1 VVDAIPKI
9 KPSGSFRGL
18 EHRKLHA
25 IGTAATVLS
34 IFPIGRAAI
43 FIRHITPVPVVML
56 QSITAAMAVCHILA
70 LDRAAASTGGG
81 PRTGQTIECV
91 FELEPAIGDHC
102 LFLEIEKNSVDSTF
116 PR

>member
-1 VVDAIPKI
+1 MSQGRGVILSWDFDGNAAKRIVVDAIPKI

-43 FIRHITPVPVVML
+43 LIRHITPLPVVML
-56 QSITAAMAVCHILA
+56 QSITAVMAVCHILA
-70 LDRAAASTGGG
+70 VDRAAASTGGAT
-81 PRTGQTIECV
+81 PDRPDNRV
-91 FELEPAIGDHC
+91 RF
-102 LFLEIEKNSVDSTF
+102 
-116 PR
+116 